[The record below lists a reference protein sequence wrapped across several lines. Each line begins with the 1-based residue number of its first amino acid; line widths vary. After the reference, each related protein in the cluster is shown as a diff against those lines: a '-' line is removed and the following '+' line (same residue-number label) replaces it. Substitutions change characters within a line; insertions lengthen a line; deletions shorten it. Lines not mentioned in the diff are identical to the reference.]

1 MPNRP
6 LARLK
11 LNTRARGPLLQ
22 VAAGSGPGNR
32 KGLPGGG
39 VRYRPDAD
47 AASGA
52 PTALAPAGC
61 SNPGCCR
68 GHRPIKVWTGLD
80 SEPVAAAVMTPEE
93 RAASARDVAAAAPL
107 MISTSESGFAAA
119 SFIAHG
125 AIGSVDKT

>member
-1 MPNRP
+1 M
-6 LARLK
+6 
-11 LNTRARGPLLQ
+11 
-22 VAAGSGPGNR
+22 
-32 KGLPGGG
+32 
-39 VRYRPDAD
+39 RYRPDSDAD

-68 GHRPIKVWTGLD
+68 GHRPIKVWTGL
-80 SEPVAAAVMTPEE
+80 EPVAAAVMTPEE

-119 SFIAHG
+119 SFVAHG
-125 AIGSVDKT
+125 AIGSVDNLKYAAAAPT